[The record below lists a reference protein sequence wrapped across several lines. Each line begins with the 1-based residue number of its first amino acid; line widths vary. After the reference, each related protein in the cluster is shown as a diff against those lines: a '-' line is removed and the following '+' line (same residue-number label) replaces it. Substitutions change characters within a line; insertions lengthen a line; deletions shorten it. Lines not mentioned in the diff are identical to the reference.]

1 MIFHSG
7 QDVFHD
13 DPQNLRPS
21 LTMFQG
27 FESSLKC
34 GMSSCPA
41 RKRSL
46 ALRLKR
52 LCQRRLSSFS
62 LSERVIAITGVFR
75 QLLLISPP
83 TPARPYPRTCRRSPN
98 EQGTPTCILPALRA
112 NNGENVQNTSA
123 WDDIFQK
130 RDPVSHGLA
139 QRTTPCSRNTHPS
152 PILNQRKREPYAR

>member
-52 LCQRRLSSFS
+52 LCQRRLSSFRFQNVLLPLQAS
-62 LSERVIAITGVFR
+62 SASSCSSVRPLRPDLTPELVAAAQMSKALPLASFQLSVQIMVKMSKIPALGMIFFKNAIQFR
-75 QLLLISPP
+75 TAWRKEL
-83 TPARPYPRTCRRSPN
+83 
-98 EQGTPTCILPALRA
+98 LPAHETLIHRP
-112 NNGENVQNTSA
+112 
-123 WDDIFQK
+123 F
-130 RDPVSHGLA
+130 
-139 QRTTPCSRNTHPS
+139 
-152 PILNQRKREPYAR
+152 